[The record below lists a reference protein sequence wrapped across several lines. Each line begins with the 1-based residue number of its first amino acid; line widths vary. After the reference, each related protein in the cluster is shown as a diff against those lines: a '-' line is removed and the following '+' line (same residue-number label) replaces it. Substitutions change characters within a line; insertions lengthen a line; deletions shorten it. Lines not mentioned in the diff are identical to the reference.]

1 MICFSTGTHTY
12 GMIDSY
18 VQKVKVKASMASYIH
33 ITMWLLLWSY
43 FLSMVHPEVKKLPAF
58 HGSCLV
64 HDLWLKSAPT
74 FPCSWF
80 LPSMVV
86 LYWFFEEQGCSLA
99 SLVCKKV
106 KWILDVYYGIL
117 WWR

>member
-43 FLSMVHPEVKKLPAF
+43 FLSMVHPVANYS
-58 HGSCLV
+58 H
-64 HDLWLKSAPT
+64 WI
-74 FPCSWF
+74 
-80 LPSMVV
+80 VV
-86 LYWFFEEQGCSLA
+86 GLTSPI
-99 SLVCKKV
+99 V
-106 KWILDVYYGIL
+106 D
-117 WWR
+117 